1 MSNVNRALDCTITRK
16 EPDSDSC
23 MIFLSGT
30 PILQVGNCCTV
41 VEIKVNDDLVQWLE
55 NATDDSP
62 AELDIDLGNLGIC
75 TLIWNNKER
84 LQEKWK
90 VELKSELS
98 EDLSGL
104 KNKVLK
110 KITYLHG
117 GVVTDIAKEFY
128 QIFHAKLEKITP
140 GCINMEFILE
150 AKNTYDAKTKIEEMR
165 KRLEI
170 KLQDIIKDE
179 HGRFTTTIAN
189 RSLLSRRKVYDKCTG
204 GTCPMTAESISNYF
218 PGEREKGIYTLL
230 CLDGSDVSKDPGL
243 RKTLRQLYKKILED
257 LDKTHCDQCV
267 TFNEFVSLIAFGG
280 NGKVHIEQPFQI
292 EFPQEDAFDHVIDE
306 VVGCDLPLDASQMLT
321 TVFQIASKHG
331 QRFQKEGYVIQ
342 PRIVIFTNGKFK
354 EPESTALPVS
364 SCDTMYPVT
373 FVPID
378 QNCDKGVLKRII
390 SNIGGEITTDIPY
403 IARYAGHLQM
413 FVDALKM
420 GKRDINEILETI
432 KEYAPDDV
440 IFHYC
445 HFGLCIT
452 LMVVA

>member
-62 AELDIDLGNLGIC
+62 A
-75 TLIWNNKER
+75 
-84 LQEKWK
+84 
-90 VELKSELS
+90 
-98 EDLSGL
+98 
-104 KNKVLK
+104 
-110 KITYLHG
+110 
-117 GVVTDIAKEFY
+117 
-128 QIFHAKLEKITP
+128 
-140 GCINMEFILE
+140 
-150 AKNTYDAKTKIEEMR
+150 
-165 KRLEI
+165 
-170 KLQDIIKDE
+170 
-179 HGRFTTTIAN
+179 
-189 RSLLSRRKVYDKCTG
+189 
-204 GTCPMTAESISNYF
+204 
-218 PGEREKGIYTLL
+218 EREKGIYTLL

-440 IFHYC
+440 KDMANIFKVYKISVPVEKTQRSQTDTAGPEA
-445 HFGLCIT
+445 FII
-452 LMVVA
+452 

>member
-257 LDKTHCDQCV
+257 
-267 TFNEFVSLIAFGG
+267 
-280 NGKVHIEQPFQI
+280 
-292 EFPQEDAFDHVIDE
+292 E

-440 IFHYC
+440 KDMANIFKVYKISVPVEKTQRSQTDTAGPEA
-445 HFGLCIT
+445 FII
-452 LMVVA
+452 